1 MAGSE
6 LRIRDNI
13 FLASVKLHMHLARDL
28 LSLSLSLSLFR
39 VYQLASFFAYTSNA
53 PVIPPRCI
61 TIIRR
66 KIDRFKRLISTL
78 ISLNLLSY
86 ETKKT

>member
-28 LSLSLSLSLFR
+28 LSLSLFR

>member
-28 LSLSLSLSLFR
+28 LSLSLSFAFINLPPFLR
-39 VYQLASFFAYTSNA
+39 ILQMLPSFHHD
-53 PVIPPRCI
+53 VLR
-61 TIIRR
+61 
-66 KIDRFKRLISTL
+66 
-78 ISLNLLSY
+78 
-86 ETKKT
+86 

>member
-28 LSLSLSLSLFR
+28 LSLSLSLSR
-39 VYQLASFFAYTSNA
+39 
-53 PVIPPRCI
+53 
-61 TIIRR
+61 
-66 KIDRFKRLISTL
+66 ISTC
-78 ISLNLLSY
+78 LLFCVYFKCSRHSTTMY
-86 ETKKT
+86 YDNTTEN

>member
-28 LSLSLSLSLFR
+28 LSLSLSLS
-39 VYQLASFFAYTSNA
+39 FAYINL
-53 PVIPPRCI
+53 PPFLRI
-61 TIIRR
+61 LQMLPSFHHDVLR
-66 KIDRFKRLISTL
+66 
-78 ISLNLLSY
+78 
-86 ETKKT
+86 

>member
-28 LSLSLSLSLFR
+28 LSLSLSLFR